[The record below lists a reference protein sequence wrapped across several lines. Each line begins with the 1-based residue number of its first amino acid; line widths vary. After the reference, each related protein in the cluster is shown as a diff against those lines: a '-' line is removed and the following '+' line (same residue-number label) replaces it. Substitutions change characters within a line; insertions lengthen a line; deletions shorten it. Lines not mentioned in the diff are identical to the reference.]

1 MKLKYSESEL
11 RRRMRRLHA
20 ALNGVRDH
28 TAASAIQKAIAG
40 LERDLVQLLGS
51 EKAFAIVEE
60 IRTATT
66 DDSPPVTAPASEKL
80 LALRTAITVKQDEF
94 GAAIAGP
101 ADLAETRRIND
112 NLAAMIRHAHE
123 MELAERA
130 EAIVNDLKSRKLIA
144 RNPTANTPSQA
155 AGSTPTPC

>member
-1 MKLKYSESEL
+1 MNVDSESEI
-11 RRRMRRLHA
+11 RRRMRTLHA

-28 TAASAIQKAIAG
+28 NAASAIQKAIAE

-51 EKAFAIVEE
+51 ERAFEIVEE

-66 DDSPPVTAPASEKL
+66 DDSPSVTTSASEKL
-80 LALRTAITVKQDEF
+80 RPLRTAIAVKQDEL

-112 NLAAMIRHAHE
+112 DLASMIRHAHE
-123 MELAERA
+123 MEVAERA
-130 EAIVNDLKSRKLIA
+130 EAIVQDLKSRKLIA
-144 RNPTANTPSQA
+144 
-155 AGSTPTPC
+155 